1 MAEEQMNPALRELV
15 ARHPPTDTE
24 RLWDEITEEAWKVP
38 GSRGEAEP
46 PGERVARLRERLH
59 GELIAFHK
67 RLVITPYTAGDMPC
81 APGCSLWRV
90 DIPLT
95 LFPKRDQ
102 GFARVECLVEF
113 RADNERTDCFRVV
126 RLFPEE
132 RSTVLAHAEMGA
144 MLALD
149 AGAKVG
155 VPLPVMPGLA
165 ITDEVAARVYGKAE
179 VGPFIYEARR
189 TCVETEIFEGTGARW
204 RLDDTSSPER
214 VGVEGHQ
221 LSVVL
226 EVRQGA
232 PSLHAAGYLE
242 AYSDRQWLTATLG
255 GFWQNLKIA
264 LRNFFK
270 RGAPVECY
278 AEWPDILA
286 QYTPSAGKQAG

>member
-1 MAEEQMNPALRELV
+1 MADGQMNPALRELV

-24 RLWDEITEEAWKVP
+24 RLWDEITEEAWRLPK
-38 GSRGEAEP
+38 SRGDAEP

-67 RLVITPYTAGDMPC
+67 RLVVTSYTGGDMPC
-81 APGCSLWRV
+81 APGCALWRV

-102 GFARVECLVEF
+102 GFSRVECLVEF
-113 RADNERTDCFRVV
+113 STDSGRTECFRVV

-132 RSTVLAHAEMGA
+132 RSMVLAHTEMGA

-149 AGAKVG
+149 VGAQVG
-155 VPLPVMPGLA
+155 VPLPAMPGLA
-165 ITDEVAARVYGKAE
+165 LTDEVAARVYGKAE

-226 EVRQGA
+226 EVKQGA
-232 PSLHAAGYLE
+232 PPLHAAGYLE
-242 AYSDRQWLTATLG
+242 AQSDLHWLTATLG
-255 GFWQNLKIA
+255 GFWQNLKVA

-270 RGAPVECY
+270 RGAPVEAY
-278 AEWPDILA
+278 AEWQDILA
-286 QYTPSAGKQAG
+286 QATASAGKQAG